1 MKRLIFRAIFILLMF
16 LQVVAL
22 AWAGDNACA
31 FLRTGVG
38 ARSLGMGGTG
48 LVKANNAT
56 AIYWNPALLADLQ
69 QMYLDTTYSNKFT
82 SEVEYGFV
90 GFTYRGFGVGVLRQG
105 VRNIEKSTSLDSNSR
120 PVIDGSFNN
129 EEDAVYF
136 SYGYRLNTRMS
147 VGSSLKYIY
156 QSLDSGRAS
165 GISLDLA
172 GLYRIWETDTK
183 ELRAGLN
190 LQDVNHPSLRWN
202 TGHNDKIPSNLK
214 AGIAYEQQIRKLY
227 LDKIVVSLEENKRE
241 SRPWLTNAGI
251 ELRTSLYTTIRAGYN
266 GENMTFGASLFH
278 KYVYID
284 YAFTPHVLGDTHWF
298 SIGGKF

>member
-16 LQVVAL
+16 LQVVAI

-90 GFTYRGFGVGVLRQG
+90 GFVYHGFGVGVLRQG
-105 VRNIEKSTSLDSNSR
+105 VRDIEKSTSLDTNSR
-120 PVIDGSFNN
+120 PIISGSFNN
-129 EEDAVYF
+129 EEDAIYF
-136 SYGYRLNTRMS
+136 SYGHRLNDRIS
-147 VGSSLKYIY
+147 IGSSLKYIY
-156 QSLDSGRAS
+156 QSLDDGKANAF
-165 GISLDLA
+165 SLDLA
-172 GLYRIWETDTK
+172 GMYRIWETDTK
-183 ELRAGLN
+183 QLRAGMN
-190 LQDVNHPSLRWN
+190 LQDVNRPAFKWS
-202 TGHNDKIPSNLK
+202 TGQSDKIPSNLK
-214 AGIAYEQQIRKLY
+214 AGVAYEQKIRKLY
-227 LDKIVVSLEENKRE
+227 LDKIIICLEENKRE
-241 SRPWLTNAGI
+241 SRPWVTNAGV
-251 ELRTSLYTTIRAGYN
+251 ELSTSLYTTIRAGYN
-266 GENMTFGASLFH
+266 GKNMTFGASLFH

-284 YAFTPHVLGDTHWF
+284 YAFTPHTLGDTHWF